1 MNGLLGGIYVTHGE
15 CYQQGN
21 EPIFWAQG
29 GSLKGE
35 SWKRV
40 KFLRTILEAA
50 PYPLEMADISRD
62 LVTSTAGPDYYLVN
76 MGKDVK
82 GFWTFNLPVKMQII
96 TNCKRING
104 LK

>member
-1 MNGLLGGIYVTHGE
+1 MLSAGE
-15 CYQQGN
+15 RTYL
-21 EPIFWAQG
+21 WAQG

-76 MGKDVK
+76 MGK
-82 GFWTFNLPVKMQII
+82 M
-96 TNCKRING
+96 
-104 LK
+104 